1 MDFSNPIQALTI
13 PVGSTYNACMKAIQV
28 LFDENLLAELDATKD
43 VRENGRSAVLR
54 QIARD
59 FIRDRRREEIDT
71 QYERAYSGVRDPLGK
86 DFEGWEE
93 EGVWPPE

>member
-1 MDFSNPIQALTI
+1 
-13 PVGSTYNACMKAIQV
+13 MKAIQV
-28 LFDENLLAELDATKD
+28 LFDETLLADLDATTD

-59 FIRDRRREEIDT
+59 FIRKRQSQEIDA
-71 QYERAYSGVRDPLGK
+71 QFERGYSGVRDPLGK

>member
-1 MDFSNPIQALTI
+1 
-13 PVGSTYNACMKAIQV
+13 MKAVQV
-28 LFDENLLAELDATKD
+28 LFDETLLAELDATAD

-54 QIARD
+54 QIAKE
-59 FIRDRRREEIDT
+59 FVRRRRTQEIDA
-71 QYERAYSGVRDPLGK
+71 QYERGYTGVQDPLGK